1 LNSTH
6 FQTLEICQNLSFVC
20 RLKHKVYW
28 IEIWHTYRIHL
39 QQHSD
44 FFSNFFEAEK
54 HSFQIFEKNELHRGR
69 ALKRVSGKDSMI
81 SMVCKTRD
89 ENSKK
94 NILKYYKYKFHAYFS
109 IFYVSTLSFAKTDIF
124 VACVKKRQKKVSHK
138 DIFLH

>member
-1 LNSTH
+1 LKFH
-6 FQTLEICQNLSFVC
+6 TL
-20 RLKHKVYW
+20 
-28 IEIWHTYRIHL
+28 IEYISNNIHI
-39 QQHSD
+39 

-81 SMVCKTRD
+81 SIVCKTRD

-94 NILKYYKYKFHAYFS
+94 MKYYKYIFHAYFS

-124 VACVKKRQKKVSHK
+124 VACVEKGKKKGFTQSHFFTLNFVFFYIQHRKLWFFINHFVST
-138 DIFLH
+138 